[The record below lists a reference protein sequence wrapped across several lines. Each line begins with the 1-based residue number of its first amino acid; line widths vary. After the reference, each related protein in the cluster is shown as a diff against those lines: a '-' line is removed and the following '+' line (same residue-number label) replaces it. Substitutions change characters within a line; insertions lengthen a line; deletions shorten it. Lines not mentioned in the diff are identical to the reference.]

1 MARAE
6 TPARDEDVDE
16 VFGTAIDSAVRRAVD
31 LVGREP
37 LLLEPGAD
45 GEDGDEGSYAPL
57 PDTDPAPAPARPR
70 RRRLEDHLD
79 DPGPGRDGRIPLPQG
94 RLDGI
99 NPYAVLGVSKSATW
113 EQITVAYKRRARAWH
128 PDGADPAEAERRG
141 ELIRQLNVAYA
152 LVRKQRK
159 RSVQ

>member
-6 TPARDEDVDE
+6 AQARDEDVDE
-16 VFGTAIDSAVRRAVD
+16 VFGTAIDKAVRRAVD
-31 LVGREP
+31 VVGREP
-37 LLLEPGAD
+37 LVLDTGATDEATEGEEGTYRALDAEPPP
-45 GEDGDEGSYAPL
+45 SPS
-57 PDTDPAPAPARPR
+57 RK

-79 DPGPGRDGRIPLPQG
+79 EPDRAASGRVPLPQG

-113 EQITVAYKRRARAWH
+113 QQITVAYKRRARAWH

-152 LVRKQRK
+152 LVRKQRN
-159 RSVQ
+159 RSVH